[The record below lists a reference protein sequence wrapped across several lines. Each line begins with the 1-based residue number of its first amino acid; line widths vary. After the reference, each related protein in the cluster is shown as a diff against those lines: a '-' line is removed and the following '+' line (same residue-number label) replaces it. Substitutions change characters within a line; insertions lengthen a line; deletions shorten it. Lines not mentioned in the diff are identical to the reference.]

1 MKKNNFRGKKKTIRH
16 KITYVDP
23 EQFGKIKTHTV
34 YLRLQFATRGVGVL
48 TLVRGLQCLA
58 VCHDQQMI
66 STAPTS

>member
-1 MKKNNFRGKKKTIRH
+1 MSIQNSSAKSKR
-16 KITYVDP
+16 
-23 EQFGKIKTHTV
+23 TV
-34 YLRLQFATRGVGVL
+34 YLRLQFATGGVGVL